1 MRKILVTA
9 VIVCIFA
16 LFGGGLFFYGTERG
30 HNIRRMLAGSI
41 LSTQHPQ
48 FARFLLSASEI
59 EELNWSIFNPPN
71 ERSDV
76 PKSAPVD
83 PQYPALSVEVETVNN
98 PNFTAKV
105 MKVTDPT
112 KIHVVSTKHKN
123 RGQPLSELIAQ
134 NGAIAGI
141 NAGAFYDP
149 SGVGTGGQIVGI
161 VISDGKVSSEQNAS
175 YDTPS
180 LVCGFTNT
188 GQFITG
194 TYTINE
200 LLKMGVTQA
209 VTFGPQLLVNSQDMV
224 TDTVNNAFG
233 WAPRTAIGQQKDG
246 TVVMIVTDGRFYWDK
261 RHRGASM
268 KDLVKLFQTYEAV
281 NAFALDG
288 GGSTTMIYN
297 GQLQLKPATNTAVGM
312 RYLPNAFVVI
322 PD

>member
-1 MRKILVTA
+1 MRKILLI
-9 VIVCIFA
+9 IVFLGIFA
-16 LFGGGLFFYGTERG
+16 LFGGGVFFYGTERG

-48 FARFLLSASEI
+48 FARFLLPASEI
-59 EELNWSIFNPPN
+59 EELNRSIYNPPN
-71 ERSDV
+71 ERSELQK
-76 PKSAPVD
+76 PAPVKR
-83 PQYPALSVEVETVNN
+83 QYPALSIEIETVND

-105 MKVTDPT
+105 MKVNDPT
-112 KIHVVSTKHKN
+112 KIHVVSTKYKN
-123 RGQPLSELIAQ
+123 RGQPLSELIDQ

-161 VISDGKVSSEQNAS
+161 VISDGKVSSEHAD

-180 LVCGFTNT
+180 LVCGFTKT

-194 TYTINE
+194 TYTISE

-224 TDTVNNAFG
+224 TDTVNSAFG
-233 WAPRTAIGQQKDG
+233 WAPRTAIGQMKDG
-246 TVVMIVTDGRFYWDK
+246 TVIMVITDGRFYWDK

-268 KDLVKLFQTYEAV
+268 KDLVKLFQAYQVV

-288 GGSTTMIYN
+288 GGSTTMIYK